1 MSHTQSLIT
10 ASLRVKLWIKERTYI
25 LCDSHALFL
34 ILTYPIFAQLEGF
47 AQVVWH
53 MRWNPRSTFFFFLF
67 WLSLFLFIVYYS
79 SKTDQ
84 KSVSILC
91 PRMLHV
97 PVYIL
102 RVCVVIFPSQPK
114 LKIYSRS
121 FIFSVSSCARGFLHC
136 VTTELKGGICDLISP
151 GNIKEVQCFIHRHK
165 APEFTQI
172 KFARLCLRDQAWGLT
187 HIEMIG
193 FLRLIKKKE
202 EEEEGGGKLWVQERM
217 ERWQRRSLMIHF

>member
-34 ILTYPIFAQLEGF
+34 IPTYPIFAQLEGF

-102 RVCVVIFPSQPK
+102 RVCVVIFPRSQSWR
-114 LKIYSRS
+114 YTVGASS
-121 FIFSVSSCARGFLHC
+121 FLSHPAQGGSCTVSPLSSKGESV
-136 VTTELKGGICDLISP
+136 T
-151 GNIKEVQCFIHRHK
+151 
-165 APEFTQI
+165 
-172 KFARLCLRDQAWGLT
+172 W
-187 HIEMIG
+187 
-193 FLRLIKKKE
+193 
-202 EEEEGGGKLWVQERM
+202 
-217 ERWQRRSLMIHF
+217 